1 MKNPKDL
8 WAGLLFLGFGL
19 AAIAISS
26 VSGYEVGSAR
36 HMGPGYF
43 PIWLGGSLALVGLV
57 LAGKSLA
64 TEGPPL
70 GQWALKPLVL
80 ITLGTL
86 LFAGTVNVVGLAPAI
101 VVLVLLSSLAS
112 THFKLQWA
120 IPLALG
126 LAVASVLIFI
136 KGLGIAVPAMPLLL
150 GY

>member
-8 WAGLLFLGFGL
+8 WAGLLFLAIGL
-19 AAIAISS
+19 GAVAISS

-43 PIWLGGSLALVGLV
+43 PIWLGGSLAFVGLV

-70 GQWALKPLVL
+70 GQWALKPLGL

-86 LFAGTVNVVGLAPAI
+86 LFAAIVNVVGLAPAI
-101 VVLVLLSSLAS
+101 VVLVLMSSLAS
-112 THFKLQWA
+112 VHFKLAWA
-120 IPLALG
+120 VPLAVG
-126 LAVASVLIFI
+126 LAVACVLIFI